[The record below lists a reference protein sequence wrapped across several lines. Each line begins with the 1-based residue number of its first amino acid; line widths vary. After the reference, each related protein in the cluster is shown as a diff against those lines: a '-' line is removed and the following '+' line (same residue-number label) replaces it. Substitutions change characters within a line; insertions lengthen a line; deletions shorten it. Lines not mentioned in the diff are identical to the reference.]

1 MKNILKTIGAV
12 ALSSVIL
19 TSCNEDDHTGQS
31 LIDYSPVTVSLS
43 STSATSFMESAI
55 DPDDA
60 STFTVTIDAT
70 IPEVQPINIMLD
82 IVQTGGTADSND
94 IVINSFSI
102 PAGQTSAS
110 GTVEILQTGDV
121 EPDETF
127 SLTVVSRENAIVGAY
142 EFNGEIVNDYIN
154 DVLEMELNWDGT
166 VEFETEYSSG
176 EYDFCAM
183 DFDVLVYDAAT
194 FTDLGMYD
202 AATGACP
209 ENIDFDS
216 STPDGDYLM
225 VVDLYDNPYST
236 LGLSA
241 DVPVTL
247 HYSQEYFGA
256 DTNGSFTTVF
266 NTDDAGG
273 TRATV
278 IITKSGY
285 TYTITPF

>member
-110 GTVEILQTGDV
+110 GTVEILQTGDI

-166 VEFETEYSSG
+166 VEFETDNSSG
-176 EYDFCAM
+176 QYDFCGM
-183 DFDVLVYDAAT
+183 DFDVLVYDPVT
-194 FTDLGMYD
+194 FADLGMYD

-209 ENIDFDS
+209 EHIDFDS

-256 DTNGSFTTVF
+256 DTNGSITTVY
-266 NTDDAGG
+266 NTDDAAG
-273 TRATV
+273 TRELAT
-278 IITKSGY
+278 ITKSGY
-285 TYTITPF
+285 TYTITPW